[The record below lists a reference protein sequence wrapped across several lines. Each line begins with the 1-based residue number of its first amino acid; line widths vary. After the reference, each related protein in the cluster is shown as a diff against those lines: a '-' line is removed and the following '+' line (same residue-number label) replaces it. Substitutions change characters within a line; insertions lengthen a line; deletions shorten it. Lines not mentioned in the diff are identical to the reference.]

1 MPGSGVEHFILFL
14 CLFVSGRTVVAHR
27 ANIYFTGRISQRGGH
42 TALRPF
48 PASFSLS
55 PPFYLSFF
63 SLLFFFF
70 LFYFNRADRIFA
82 RERVPRRDYGKG
94 REIPSL
100 SGPRIY
106 FFFSFSFFFPSRV
119 GRRVGFEGWR
129 FFGRRKRFGVEKK
142 LGEKKFGGLRNGLAN
157 GPVFA
162 KHGIHAA
169 ICRRCRFRWCVQK
182 CLPLAYVTSASPP
195 CIRLFT
201 RYLLISLVPS
211 LSLFLSLSSVGPL
224 LPAPFPPPPC
234 RRPSRFGSQR
244 SARWQFTLGRVRG
257 ASQGQTKV
265 RSEPNPMEFFICSM
279 YLSGTP
285 RSSCLFSP
293 CAIID
298 DELEVTSKTAQQ

>member
-63 SLLFFFF
+63 FF

-106 FFFSFSFFFPSRV
+106 FFFSFSFFFPLSCL

-211 LSLFLSLSSVGPL
+211 LSFSLSFSL
-224 LPAPFPPPPC
+224 L
-234 RRPSRFGSQR
+234 RRPSPSCPLP
-244 SARWQFTLGRVRG
+244 STTVPP
-257 ASQGQTKV
+257 S
-265 RSEPNPMEFFICSM
+265 
-279 YLSGTP
+279 LSF
-285 RSSCLFSP
+285 R
-293 CAIID
+293 
-298 DELEVTSKTAQQ
+298 

>member
-48 PASFSLS
+48 PASFFLS

-63 SLLFFFF
+63 FLLFFFF

-211 LSLFLSLSSVGPL
+211 LSLFLSFSLSPPSALSFLPPSLHHRAAVPLVSVANDPCVGNL
-224 LPAPFPPPPC
+224 LWAAYAAPPKAKRKFALNQIRWNFLSVVC
-234 RRPSRFGSQR
+234 TYRGRPGLAACFR
-244 SARWQFTLGRVRG
+244 LVLL
-257 ASQGQTKV
+257 
-265 RSEPNPMEFFICSM
+265 SM
-279 YLSGTP
+279 MNL
-285 RSSCLFSP
+285 R
-293 CAIID
+293 
-298 DELEVTSKTAQQ
+298 